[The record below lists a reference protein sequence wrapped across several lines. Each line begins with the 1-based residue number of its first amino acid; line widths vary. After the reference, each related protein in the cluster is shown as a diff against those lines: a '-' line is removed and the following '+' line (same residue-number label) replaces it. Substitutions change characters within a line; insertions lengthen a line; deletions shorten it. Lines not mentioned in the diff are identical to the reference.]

1 MSEFILS
8 IKEKH
13 LAFLENLNL
22 KKILFFGLML
32 TLIFNPTEIGS
43 IARLAMANAY
53 LSVSVFVAI
62 TLFVFLYFEKSKTY
76 SLSNFFKNNV
86 NLQIPIAGLLG
97 AIPGC
102 GGAIIVVTQYLQGN
116 ITFGCLV
123 AVLTSTMG
131 DAAFLILA
139 KQPTNALLIFS
150 ICMIVGII
158 TGFLVNYIVPN
169 KRSSTNV
176 TKMNLKLGEIQNKY
190 HLSLYRFWLVIF
202 IPGFFLGI
210 LSQFQINLV
219 KILNFD
225 IYYFL
230 GYSGALLAMF
240 IWVINPFSD
249 KAVSLDTS
257 RNIQSKS
264 IDMTNFVTVW
274 VIIGFLVFDLGIY
287 FTGIDFKN
295 LFDVMLP
302 LTPLLAIFIGFVP
315 GCGPQILTATLYLN
329 GHIPFSAEIG
339 NAISN
344 DGDAL
349 FPAIAICPKDAILAT
364 IYSAVPAV
372 IVAYSYFFFLEN

>member
-1 MSEFILS
+1 MTEFILS

-13 LAFLENLNL
+13 FAFLENLNL

-43 IARLAMANAY
+43 ITRLAMANAY

-76 SLSNFFKNNV
+76 SLSNLFKNNV
-86 NLQIPIAGLLG
+86 NLQIPIAGFLG

-158 TGFLVNYIVPN
+158 SGFLVNYIMPN
-169 KRSSTNV
+169 KRASMNV
-176 TKMNLKLGEIQNKY
+176 TKINLKLGEIQNKY

-240 IWVINPFSD
+240 IWAINPFSD
-249 KAVSLDTS
+249 KAISLDTS
-257 RNIQSKS
+257 RNIQSKG

-274 VIIGFLVFDLGIY
+274 VIVGFLVFDIGIY
-287 FTGIDFKN
+287 FTGIDFKK
-295 LFDVMLP
+295 LFEVMLP

-329 GHIPFSAEIG
+329 GYIPFSAEIG

>member
-1 MSEFILS
+1 MTEFILS

-13 LAFLENLNL
+13 FSFLENLSL

-32 TLIFNPTEIGS
+32 ILIFNPTEIGS

-76 SLSNFFKNNV
+76 SLSNLFKNNV
-86 NLQIPIAGLLG
+86 NLQIPIAGFLG

-139 KQPTNALLIFS
+139 KQPMNALLIFS

-158 TGFLVNYIVPN
+158 SGFLVNYIMPN
-169 KRSSTNV
+169 KRASMNV
-176 TKMNLKLGEIQNKY
+176 TKINLKLGEIQNKY

-225 IYYFL
+225 INYFL
-230 GYSGALLAMF
+230 GFSATLLAMF
-240 IWVINPFSD
+240 IWSINPFSD
-249 KAVSLDTS
+249 KAISVDTS

-274 VIIGFLVFDLGIY
+274 VVVGFLFFDLGMY
-287 FTGIDFKN
+287 FTGIDFKK
-295 LFDVMLP
+295 LFDVILP
-302 LTPLLAIFIGFVP
+302 LTPFLAIFVGFIP

-329 GHIPFSAEIG
+329 GYIPFSAEIG

>member
-1 MSEFILS
+1 MTEFILS

-13 LAFLENLNL
+13 FAFLENLNL

-43 IARLAMANAY
+43 ITRLAMANAY

-86 NLQIPIAGLLG
+86 NLQIPIAGFLG

-158 TGFLVNYIVPN
+158 SGFLVNYIIPN
-169 KRSSTNV
+169 KRASIDA
-176 TKMNLKLGEIQNKY
+176 TKINLKLGEIQNKY

-240 IWVINPFSD
+240 IWAINPFSD
-249 KAVSLDTS
+249 KVISLDTS
-257 RNIQSKS
+257 RNIQSKG

-287 FTGIDFKN
+287 FTGIDFKK
-295 LFDVMLP
+295 LFEVMLP

-329 GHIPFSAEIG
+329 GYIPFSAEIG

-364 IYSAVPAV
+364 IYSAVPAL

>member
-1 MSEFILS
+1 MTEFILS

-13 LAFLENLNL
+13 FAFLENLSL

-43 IARLAMANAY
+43 ITRLAMANAY

-86 NLQIPIAGLLG
+86 NLQIPIAGCLG

-139 KQPTNALLIFS
+139 KQPMNALLIFS

-158 TGFLVNYIVPN
+158 SGFLVNYIMPN
-169 KRSSTNV
+169 KRASMNV
-176 TKMNLKLGEIQNKY
+176 TKINLKLGEIQNKY
-190 HLSLYRFWLVIF
+190 HLSLYKFWLVIF

-230 GYSGALLAMF
+230 GCSGALLAMF
-240 IWVINPFSD
+240 IWAINPFSD
-249 KAVSLDTS
+249 KAISVDTS
-257 RNIQSKS
+257 RNIQSKG

-287 FTGIDFKN
+287 FTGIDFKK
-295 LFDVMLP
+295 LFEVMLP
-302 LTPLLAIFIGFVP
+302 LTPLVAIFIGFVP

-329 GHIPFSAEIG
+329 GYIPFSAEIG

>member
-1 MSEFILS
+1 MTEFILS

-13 LAFLENLNL
+13 FSFLESLNL
-22 KKILFFGLML
+22 KKISFFGLL
-32 TLIFNPTEIGS
+32 LILIFNPTEIGS

-76 SLSNFFKNNV
+76 SLSKLFKNNV

-158 TGFLVNYIVPN
+158 TGFLVNYIIPN
-169 KRSSTNV
+169 KRASIDA
-176 TKMNLKLGEIQNKY
+176 TKINLKLGEIQNKY
-190 HLSLYRFWLVIF
+190 HLSLYRFWLLIF

-230 GYSGALLAMF
+230 GCSGALLAMF
-240 IWVINPFSD
+240 IWAINPFSD
-249 KAVSLDTS
+249 KAISVDTS
-257 RNIQSKS
+257 RNIQSKG

-274 VIIGFLVFDLGIY
+274 VIVGFLVFDIGIY
-287 FTGIDFKN
+287 FTGIDFKK
-295 LFDVMLP
+295 LFEVMLP
-302 LTPLLAIFIGFVP
+302 LTPLVAIFIGFVP

-329 GHIPFSAEIG
+329 GYIPFSAEIG

>member
-1 MSEFILS
+1 MTEFILS

-13 LAFLENLNL
+13 FAFLENLSL

-43 IARLAMANAY
+43 ITRLAMANAY

-86 NLQIPIAGLLG
+86 NLQIPIAGFLG

-158 TGFLVNYIVPN
+158 TGFLVNYIIPN
-169 KRSSTNV
+169 KRASIDA
-176 TKMNLKLGEIQNKY
+176 TKINLKLGEIQNKY

-230 GYSGALLAMF
+230 GCSGALLAMF
-240 IWVINPFSD
+240 IWAINPFSD
-249 KAVSLDTS
+249 KAISVDTS
-257 RNIQSKS
+257 RNIQSKG

-274 VIIGFLVFDLGIY
+274 VIVGFLVFDIGIY
-287 FTGIDFKN
+287 FTGIDFKK
-295 LFDVMLP
+295 LFEVMLP

-329 GHIPFSAEIG
+329 GYIPFSAEIG

-364 IYSAVPAV
+364 IYSAVPAL
-372 IVAYSYFFFLEN
+372 IVAYSCFFFLEN

>member
-1 MSEFILS
+1 MTEFILS

-13 LAFLENLNL
+13 FSFLESLNL
-22 KKILFFGLML
+22 KKISFFGLL
-32 TLIFNPTEIGS
+32 LILIFNPTEIGS

-76 SLSNFFKNNV
+76 SLSKLFKNNV
-86 NLQIPIAGLLG
+86 NLQIPIAGFLG

-158 TGFLVNYIVPN
+158 TGFVVNYIIPN
-169 KRSSTNV
+169 KRASIDV
-176 TKMNLKLGEIQNKY
+176 TKINLKLGEIQNKY
-190 HLSLYRFWLVIF
+190 HLSLYKFWLVIF

-230 GYSGALLAMF
+230 GCSGALLAMF
-240 IWVINPFSD
+240 IWAINPFSD
-249 KAVSLDTS
+249 KAISVDTS
-257 RNIQSKS
+257 RNIQSKG

-274 VIIGFLVFDLGIY
+274 VIVGFLVFDIGIY
-287 FTGIDFKN
+287 FTGIDFKKI
-295 LFDVMLP
+295 FEVMLP
-302 LTPLLAIFIGFVP
+302 LTPLVAIFIGFVP

-329 GHIPFSAEIG
+329 GYIPFSAEIG

>member
-1 MSEFILS
+1 MTEFILS

-13 LAFLENLNL
+13 FSFLESLNL
-22 KKILFFGLML
+22 KKISFFGLL
-32 TLIFNPTEIGS
+32 LILIFNPTEIGS
-43 IARLAMANAY
+43 ITRLAMANAY

-76 SLSNFFKNNV
+76 SLSKLFKNNV
-86 NLQIPIAGLLG
+86 NLQIPIAGFLG

-139 KQPTNALLIFS
+139 KQPMNALLIFS

-158 TGFLVNYIVPN
+158 TGFLVNYIMPN
-169 KRSSTNV
+169 KRASMNV
-176 TKMNLKLGEIQNKY
+176 TKINLKLGEIQNKY
-190 HLSLYRFWLVIF
+190 HLSLYKFWLVIF

-230 GYSGALLAMF
+230 GCSGALLAMF
-240 IWVINPFSD
+240 IWAINPFSD
-249 KAVSLDTS
+249 KAISVDTS
-257 RNIQSKS
+257 RNIQSKG

-274 VIIGFLVFDLGIY
+274 VIVGFLVFDIGIY
-287 FTGIDFKN
+287 FTGIDFKKI
-295 LFDVMLP
+295 FEVMLP
-302 LTPLLAIFIGFVP
+302 LTPLVAIFIGFVP

-329 GHIPFSAEIG
+329 GYIPFSAEIG

>member
-1 MSEFILS
+1 MTEFILS

-13 LAFLENLNL
+13 FSFLESLNL
-22 KKILFFGLML
+22 KKISFFGLL
-32 TLIFNPTEIGS
+32 LILIFNPTEIGS

-76 SLSNFFKNNV
+76 SLSKLFKNNV
-86 NLQIPIAGLLG
+86 NLQIPIAGFLG

-139 KQPTNALLIFS
+139 KQPMNALLIFS

-158 TGFLVNYIVPN
+158 SGFLVNYIMPN
-169 KRSSTNV
+169 KRASMNV
-176 TKMNLKLGEIQNKY
+176 TKINLKLGEIQNKY

-240 IWVINPFSD
+240 IWAINPFSD
-249 KAVSLDTS
+249 KAISLDTS
-257 RNIQSKS
+257 RNIQSKG

-274 VIIGFLVFDLGIY
+274 VIVGFLVFDIGIY
-287 FTGIDFKN
+287 FTGIDFKK
-295 LFDVMLP
+295 LFEVMLP
-302 LTPLLAIFIGFVP
+302 LTPLVAIFIGFIP

-329 GHIPFSAEIG
+329 GYIPFSAEIG

-364 IYSAVPAV
+364 IYSAVPAL

>member
-1 MSEFILS
+1 MTEFILS

-13 LAFLENLNL
+13 FSFLESLNL
-22 KKILFFGLML
+22 KKISFFGLL
-32 TLIFNPTEIGS
+32 LILIFNPTEIGS
-43 IARLAMANAY
+43 ITRLAMANAY
-53 LSVSVFVAI
+53 LSVSVFVGI
-62 TLFVFLYFEKSKTY
+62 TLFIFLYFERSKTY
-76 SLSNFFKNNV
+76 SLSKFFKKNTNFQV
-86 NLQIPIAGLLG
+86 PIAACLG

-102 GGAIIVVTQYLQGN
+102 GGAIIIVTQYLQGN

-139 KQPTNALLIFS
+139 KQPASALLIFL
-150 ICMIVGII
+150 ICMVVGIV
-158 TGFLVNYIVPN
+158 TGFIIDYIIPN
-169 KRSSTNV
+169 KYSKTNIS
-176 TKMNLKLGEIQNKY
+176 KLNLKLGEIKNKN
-190 HLSLYRFWLVIF
+190 HLFLYKFWLVIF
-202 IPGFFLGI
+202 IPGSILGI
-210 LSQFQINLV
+210 LGQFQINLE

-225 IYYFL
+225 INYFL
-230 GYSGALLAMF
+230 GFSATLLAMF
-240 IWVINPFSD
+240 IWSINPFSD
-249 KAVSLDTS
+249 KAISVDTS

-274 VIIGFLVFDLGIY
+274 VVVGFLFFDLGMY
-287 FTGIDFKN
+287 FTGIDFKK

-302 LTPLLAIFIGFVP
+302 LTPFLAIFVGFIP

-329 GHIPFSAEIG
+329 GYIPFSAEIG

-364 IYSAVPAV
+364 IYSAIPAV
-372 IVAYSYFFFLEN
+372 IVAYTYLIFFEN

>member
-1 MSEFILS
+1 MTEFILS

-13 LAFLENLNL
+13 FAFLENLNL
-22 KKILFFGLML
+22 KKILFFGLLL

-43 IARLAMANAY
+43 ITRLAMANAY

-158 TGFLVNYIVPN
+158 SGFLVNYIIPN

-240 IWVINPFSD
+240 IWAINPFSD
-249 KAVSLDTS
+249 KVISLDTS
-257 RNIQSKS
+257 RNIQSKG

-274 VIIGFLVFDLGIY
+274 VIVGFLVFDLGIY
-287 FTGIDFKN
+287 FTGIDFKK
-295 LFDVMLP
+295 LFEVMLP

-329 GHIPFSAEIG
+329 GYIPFSAEIG

-372 IVAYSYFFFLEN
+372 VVAYSYFFFLEN

>member
-190 HLSLYRFWLVIF
+190 HLSLYKFWLVIF

-249 KAVSLDTS
+249 KAISLDTS
-257 RNIQSKS
+257 RNIQSKG

>member
-1 MSEFILS
+1 MTELILS

-13 LAFLENLNL
+13 FAFLEKLNL
-22 KKILFFGLML
+22 KKISFFCLIL
-32 TLIFNPTEIGS
+32 ALIFNPTEIGS
-43 IARLAMANAY
+43 ITRLAMANAY

-76 SLSNFFKNNV
+76 SLSNLFKNNV
-86 NLQIPIAGLLG
+86 NLQIPIASFLG

-158 TGFLVNYIVPN
+158 TGFLVNYIMPN
-169 KRSSTNV
+169 KRASINV
-176 TKMNLKLGEIQNKY
+176 TKINLKLGEIQNKY
-190 HLSLYRFWLVIF
+190 HLSLYRFWLLIF

-230 GYSGALLAMF
+230 GCSGALLAMF
-240 IWVINPFSD
+240 IWAINPFSD
-249 KAVSLDTS
+249 KAISVDTS
-257 RNIQSKS
+257 RNIQSKG

-274 VIIGFLVFDLGIY
+274 VIVGFLVFDIGIY
-287 FTGIDFKN
+287 FTGIDFKKI
-295 LFDVMLP
+295 FEVMLP
-302 LTPLLAIFIGFVP
+302 LTPLVAIFIGFVP

-329 GHIPFSAEIG
+329 GYIPFSAEIG

-364 IYSAVPAV
+364 IYSAVPAL

>member
-1 MSEFILS
+1 MTEFILS

-13 LAFLENLNL
+13 FAFLEKLNL

-43 IARLAMANAY
+43 ITRLAMANAY

-86 NLQIPIAGLLG
+86 NLQIPIAGFLG

-158 TGFLVNYIVPN
+158 TGFLVNYIIPN

-240 IWVINPFSD
+240 IWAINPFSD
-249 KAVSLDTS
+249 KAISLDTS
-257 RNIQSKS
+257 RNIRSKG

-287 FTGIDFKN
+287 FTGIDFKK
-295 LFDVMLP
+295 LFEVMLP

-329 GHIPFSAEIG
+329 GYIPFSAEIG

-364 IYSAVPAV
+364 IYSAVPAL
-372 IVAYSYFFFLEN
+372 IVAYSYYFFLEN

>member
-1 MSEFILS
+1 MTEFILS

-13 LAFLENLNL
+13 FAFLEKLNL

-32 TLIFNPTEIGS
+32 ILIFNPTEIGS
-43 IARLAMANAY
+43 ITRLAMANAY

-86 NLQIPIAGLLG
+86 NLQIPIAGFLG

-139 KQPTNALLIFS
+139 KQPMNALLIFS

-158 TGFLVNYIVPN
+158 SGFLVNYIMPN
-169 KRSSTNV
+169 KRASMNV
-176 TKMNLKLGEIQNKY
+176 TKINLKLGEIQNKY
-190 HLSLYRFWLVIF
+190 HLSLYKFWLVIF

-230 GYSGALLAMF
+230 GCSGALLAMF
-240 IWVINPFSD
+240 IWAINPFSD
-249 KAVSLDTS
+249 KAISVDTS
-257 RNIQSKS
+257 RNIQSKG

-287 FTGIDFKN
+287 FTGIDFKK

-329 GHIPFSAEIG
+329 GYIPFSAEIG

>member
-1 MSEFILS
+1 MTEFILS

-13 LAFLENLNL
+13 FSFLESLNL
-22 KKILFFGLML
+22 KKISFFGLL
-32 TLIFNPTEIGS
+32 LILIFNPTEIGS
-43 IARLAMANAY
+43 ITRLAMANAY

-158 TGFLVNYIVPN
+158 TGFIVNYIIPN
-169 KRSSTNV
+169 KRASIDA
-176 TKMNLKLGEIQNKY
+176 TKINLKLGEIQNKY

-240 IWVINPFSD
+240 IWAINPFSD
-249 KAVSLDTS
+249 KAISLDTS
-257 RNIQSKS
+257 RNIQSKG

-287 FTGIDFKN
+287 FTGIDFKK
-295 LFDVMLP
+295 LFEVMLP
-302 LTPLLAIFIGFVP
+302 LTPLLAIFIGFIP

-329 GHIPFSAEIG
+329 GYIPFSAEIG

-364 IYSAVPAV
+364 IYSGVPAV

>member
-1 MSEFILS
+1 MTEFILS

-13 LAFLENLNL
+13 FSFLESLNL
-22 KKILFFGLML
+22 KKISFFGLL
-32 TLIFNPTEIGS
+32 LILIFNPTEIGS

-76 SLSNFFKNNV
+76 SLSKLFKNNV
-86 NLQIPIAGLLG
+86 NLQIPIAGFLG

-139 KQPTNALLIFS
+139 KQPTDALLIFS

-158 TGFLVNYIVPN
+158 SGFLVNYIMPN
-169 KRSSTNV
+169 KRASMNV
-176 TKMNLKLGEIQNKY
+176 TKINLKLGEIQNKY
-190 HLSLYRFWLVIF
+190 HLSLYRFWLLIF

-240 IWVINPFSD
+240 IWAINPFSD
-249 KAVSLDTS
+249 KAISLDTS
-257 RNIQSKS
+257 RNIQSKG

-287 FTGIDFKN
+287 FTGIDFKKI
-295 LFDVMLP
+295 FEVMLP
-302 LTPLLAIFIGFVP
+302 LTPLVAIFIGFIP

-329 GHIPFSAEIG
+329 GYIPFSAEIG

>member
-1 MSEFILS
+1 MTEFILS

-13 LAFLENLNL
+13 FSFLESLNL
-22 KKILFFGLML
+22 KKISFFGLL
-32 TLIFNPTEIGS
+32 LILIFNPTEIGS
-43 IARLAMANAY
+43 ITRLAMANAY

-76 SLSNFFKNNV
+76 SLSKLFKNNV
-86 NLQIPIAGLLG
+86 NLQIPIAGFLG

-139 KQPTNALLIFS
+139 KQPINALLIFS

-158 TGFLVNYIVPN
+158 SGFLVNYIMPN
-169 KRSSTNV
+169 KRASMNV
-176 TKMNLKLGEIQNKY
+176 TKINLKLGEIQNKY

-230 GYSGALLAMF
+230 GCSGALLAMF
-240 IWVINPFSD
+240 IWAINPFSD
-249 KAVSLDTS
+249 KAISVDTS
-257 RNIQSKS
+257 RNIQSKG

-274 VIIGFLVFDLGIY
+274 VIVGFLVFDIGIY
-287 FTGIDFKN
+287 FTGIDFKK
-295 LFDVMLP
+295 LFEVMLP
-302 LTPLLAIFIGFVP
+302 LTPLVAIFIGFVP

-329 GHIPFSAEIG
+329 GYIPFSAEIG

-364 IYSAVPAV
+364 IYSAVPAL
-372 IVAYSYFFFLEN
+372 IVAYSCFFFLEN